1 MSATTK
7 RQLRGKPPHP
17 TAVALLDAAVE
28 LLETVPMESL
38 SIAMVLERTGISHGS
53 LYHHFD
59 DFADLVEKAV
69 VHRYTRSLKDSLV
82 FIRTLL
88 DGADREEFRRRVE
101 AFLHVIVSS
110 ERRKNRLDRI
120 EVLGALQG
128 HPRLVDNIARTQQ
141 DITDEQADI
150 YREFQRRGWIRS
162 DLDPLAMSAF
172 VQAMIVGRVV
182 DDVSERP
189 VDDDAWRAVALAAFR
204 TVLFAE

>member
-1 MSATTK
+1 MTK
-7 RQLRGKPPHP
+7 RELRGKPPHP
-17 TAVALLDAAVE
+17 TALALLEAAVE
-28 LLETVPMESL
+28 LLETVPMETL
-38 SIAMVLERTGISHGS
+38 TIAMVLERTGISHGS

-82 FIRTLL
+82 FVRTLL
-88 DGADREEFRRRVE
+88 DSADREEFRRRVE
-101 AFLHVIVSS
+101 AFLHVTVSS

-128 HPRLVDNIARTQQ
+128 HPRLVGNIARAQQ
-141 DITDEQADI
+141 DITDEQAEI

-162 DLDPLAMSAF
+162 DLDPFAMSAF
-172 VQAMIVGRVV
+172 VQAIVVGRIV

-189 VDDDAWRAVALAAFR
+189 IDDDAWRAVALATFR